1 MDEISEIPL
10 SLQAKLLRVLQEREF
25 HRVGSGD
32 TILVDV
38 RIISTSN
45 QNLPELIQKGKFRE
59 DLYFRLNVI
68 PIFIPPLR
76 ERKEDII
83 PMAEYFL
90 DKYNKE
96 NNRNVKGISEKVFQ
110 MFMEYHWPGN
120 VRELENC
127 IERAVVISKQKMLSP
142 EDFPPELLF
151 KIDVS
156 SRELKVG
163 QTIDDVEKTLIVRTL
178 QACGGNKTKTARTL
192 GISVRT
198 VRNKLN
204 EYGLSKEDQASE
216 KGKRK

>member
-1 MDEISEIPL
+1 
-10 SLQAKLLRVLQEREF
+10 
-25 HRVGSGD
+25 
-32 TILVDV
+32 VDV